1 MSDRFPD
8 LSEKLADLGQ
18 RIQSKLDE
26 LDAEGP
32 TGADARRKA
41 LDMKMKHA
49 RLEALAKAK
58 REGARHPERDAA
70 VASEAEVTL
79 LSIERWLAGIDKGA

>member
-1 MSDRFPD
+1 
-8 LSEKLADLGQ
+8 
-18 RIQSKLDE
+18 
-26 LDAEGP
+26 
-32 TGADARRKA
+32 
-41 LDMKMKHA
+41 MKMKHA